1 MMFCI
6 LPSDSMKIQSRNE
19 VLLSVCCYSV
29 SICLSLVLLSCASTA
44 RVQNIGQIYPEF
56 AGSQNNWIDD
66 DGKFLVSNNANFSF
80 GFTVLEKDTT
90 LFSLVIIHEPS
101 SRIVWTANRGSS
113 ITGFDNFVF
122 DKTGNVYLEKQGN
135 IVWTT
140 NTAGKGVTALELQD
154 SGNLV
159 LIGNDSKPLWQSFSY
174 PTDTLLSNQIFFDGM
189 RLVSEPNSNNLS
201 FYLEMKLGEVILYGG
216 FRTPQP
222 YWSLAKEMR
231 KIINEYGVITSASIS
246 NSWKFF
252 DRNQTLVQQFVF
264 SNINSPNLTW
274 AAVLGSDGFISFYN
288 LQNGGFIGAEPIK
301 IPNGDQCSMP
311 EPCGPYTICENS
323 NFCRCFPGLGRGT
336 FPSCNPWISFPCNG
350 SKSSEMLLEM
360 GDEVDYFAL
369 EFTTPFPNVSLSAC
383 KDACLGNCSCLML
396 FFENKSGNCF
406 LFDDVGSFRWQAQR
420 GSSRFLSYIKIPS
433 NKEHRLNPRAQ
444 ESSNK
449 KHMLLNLIIASAV
462 LLPIVGLLF
471 LGVWYHQK
479 RKSIFG
485 SFKDV
490 MGEEDFSSHI
500 ALGEMDSLSHMPI
513 RFEYKDLQA
522 ATNNFSVILG
532 HGGFGSVYK
541 GMLKDGTQIA
551 VKRLEGVGQGKKEFQ
566 AEITTIGSIHHVH
579 LVKLRGFCKEGTH
592 CLLAYEYMTN
602 GSLDRWIFNDGREG
616 LTLDWETRF
625 KIAMGMAKGLAY
637 LHEGCSV
644 KIVHCDIKPE
654 NVLLDDNY
662 QAKISDFGL
671 VKLMTRE
678 QSCVVTMARGT
689 RGYLA
694 PEWVTDIPISE
705 KSDVYSFGMV
715 LLEIIGGRRNF
726 KPEVSSEKAHF
737 PTYALRMLEEG
748 RLKEILDS
756 KLNTQERDGTVIT
769 ATKVAFWCIQRDMS
783 LRPSMAKVVQMLEG
797 SRAVAQP
804 PSSSQAVSQFFANFV
819 KPIREEPCC
828 HIDSDLSGVQL
839 SGPR

>member
-1 MMFCI
+1 MV
-6 LPSDSMKIQSRNE
+6 LPNVFQ
-19 VLLSVCCYSV
+19 YSA
-29 SICLSLVLLSCASTA
+29 SICLSLVLMSFASA
-44 RVQNIGQIYPEF
+44 HVPMIGQIKPEF
-56 AGSQNNWIDD
+56 AGSSLNWIDN
-66 DGKFLVSNNANFSF
+66 GGMFLFSNNSVFSL
-80 GFTVLEKDTT
+80 GFITPQKDNN
-90 LFSLVIIHEPS
+90 LNSLVIIHYPS
-101 SRIVWTANRGSS
+101 SRIVWTANRGSTL
-113 ITGFDNFVF
+113 TGSDKFVF
-122 DKTGNVYLEKQGN
+122 DKTGNAYLEKQGG
-135 IVWTT
+135 IAWSTA
-140 NTAGKGVTALELQD
+140 TAGKGVTAMKLLD

-174 PTDTLLSNQIFFDGM
+174 PTDTLLPNQIFFDGM
-189 RLVSEPNSNNLS
+189 RLVSEPNINNFS
-201 FYLEMKLGEVILYGG
+201 FYLEMKLGKVILYGG
-216 FRTPQP
+216 FKTPQP

-231 KIINEYGVITSASIS
+231 KIINNEYGEITSASIS

-264 SNINSPNLTW
+264 SNNNSPNLTW
-274 AAVLGSDGFISFYN
+274 AAVLGSDGFILFYN
-288 LQNGGFIGAEPIK
+288 LQNGGSIGAEPIK

-311 EPCGPYTICENS
+311 EPCGPYGICEN
-323 NFCRCFPGLGRGT
+323 NNTCRCFPGFET
-336 FPSCNPWISFPCNG
+336 FPSCNPWISSPCNG
-350 SKSSEMLLEM
+350 SKSSEVLLEM

-369 EFTTPFPNVSLSAC
+369 EFITPFPNFSLSGC
-383 KDACLGNCSCLML
+383 VDVCLGNCSCLML

-406 LFDDVGSFRWQAQR
+406 LFDEVGSLRRRDQQ
-420 GSSRFLSYIKIPS
+420 GSSRFLSYTKIPS
-433 NKEHRLNPRAQ
+433 NKDHMLNPRAR
-444 ESSNK
+444 ESSSK
-449 KHMLLNLIIASAV
+449 KHLLLNLIITSAV

-479 RKSIFG
+479 SKRVFG

-500 ALGEMDSLSHMPI
+500 ALEEMDSLSHMPI
-513 RFEYKDLQA
+513 RFQYKDLQA

-551 VKRLEGVGQGKKEFQ
+551 VKKLEGVGQGKKEFQ
-566 AEITTIGSIHHVH
+566 AEITTIGSIRHVH

-625 KIAMGMAKGLAY
+625 KIALGMAKGLAY

-756 KLNTQERDGTVIT
+756 KLNTDESDERVLT
-769 ATKVAFWCIQRDMS
+769 ATKVALWCIQRDMS
-783 LRPSMAKVVQMLEG
+783 LRPSMGKVVQMLEG
-797 SRAVAQP
+797 SCAVALP
-804 PSSSQAVSQFFANFV
+804 PQMVSHFFENFV
-819 KPIREEPCC
+819 KPIREECVSVGSPSC
-828 HIDSDLSGVQL
+828 HSGADLSDAQL
-839 SGPR
+839 SGSR